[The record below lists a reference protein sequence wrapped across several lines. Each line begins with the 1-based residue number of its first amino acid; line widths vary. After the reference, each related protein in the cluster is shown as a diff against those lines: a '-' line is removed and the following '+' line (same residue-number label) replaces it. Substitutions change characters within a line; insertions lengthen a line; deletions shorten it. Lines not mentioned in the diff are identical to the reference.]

1 MPRDSIILRMDFV
14 PVETIGEYNSDAL
27 KVPCEAVVSFTV
39 RLARLFDLVC

>member
-1 MPRDSIILRMDFV
+1 M
-14 PVETIGEYNSDAL
+14 ETIGEYNSDAL